1 MHTFFGD
8 GSSLL
13 LERRSPLNNNGKQP
27 RPRVRN
33 ILLATDFSAFS
44 ETALYYA
51 GAIARHTGATVH
63 LVHVIVPEAWQYFC
77 AETTPIPF
85 EQLREG
91 AERQMNYFLQSEALT
106 GVHHRAWIEEGP
118 VWDALEAVIENQH
131 IDLLVVG
138 THGRTGLKKLLLGSA
153 AEEIIRLSPAPVLAV
168 GPQAERHRAS
178 SVREILYATDFT
190 AESLAALPFA
200 LDQEHNYGARL
211 TLLHVVPEPGRK
223 SLPDRARVMACLHEK
238 LKALIPAEATNGHNP
253 DCVVKIG
260 DPAGMILQTAEEI
273 PADIIVLGVHL
284 PGALPG
290 HSLGSTVY
298 KVVCEAACPVLTAA
312 AAAEQAAFN
321 EDLVA
326 HASD

>member
-1 MHTFFGD
+1 M
-8 GSSLL
+8 
-13 LERRSPLNNNGKQP
+13 NNNGKQP

-131 IDLLVVG
+131 IDLVVVG

-200 LDQEHNYGARL
+200 LDQTHNYGAHL
-211 TLLHVVPEPGRK
+211 SLLHVVPEPSRK
-223 SLPDRARVMACLHEK
+223 SLPDPARVTACLRDK
-238 LKALIPAEATNGHNP
+238 LEALIPSEAANGHEP
-253 DCVVKIG
+253 SCIVKIG
-260 DPAGMILQTAEEI
+260 EPAELILATAQEI
-273 PADIIVLGVHL
+273 PADMIVLGVHAS
-284 PGALPG
+284 GALPG

-298 KVVCEAACPVLTAA
+298 KVICEAPCPVLTAA
-312 AAAEQAAFN
+312 GDARQTVLKEH
-321 EDLVA
+321 LVA
-326 HASD
+326 HAS

>member
-1 MHTFFGD
+1 MNND
-8 GSSLL
+8 GKPS
-13 LERRSPLNNNGKQP
+13 

-51 GAIARHTGATVH
+51 AAIARHTGATVH
-63 LVHVIVPEAWQYFC
+63 LAHVIVPEAWQYFC
-77 AETTPIPF
+77 AESMPIPF

-91 AERQMNYFLQSEALT
+91 AERQMAYFLQSEALKD
-106 GVHHRAWIEEGP
+106 VPHRAWIEEAP
-118 VWDALEAVIENQH
+118 VWDALEALIQQQH
-131 IDLLVVG
+131 VDLIVVG
-138 THGRTGLKKLLLGSA
+138 THGRTGLKKLLLGSV
-153 AEEIIRLSPAPVLAV
+153 AEEIIRVSPCPVLAV

-178 SVREILYATDFT
+178 EVREILFATDFT
-190 AESLAALPFA
+190 PESLAALPFA
-200 LDQEHNYGARL
+200 LDQAHNYGARL

-223 SLPDRARVMACLHEK
+223 SLPDRARVMTCLQEK
-238 LKALIPAEATNGHNP
+238 LKALIPAEASNGHHP
-253 DCVVKIG
+253 DCLVKIG
-260 DPAGMILQTAEEI
+260 DPAEMILQTAEDI
-273 PADIIVLGVHL
+273 TADMIVLGVHL

-321 EDLVA
+321 EDLIA